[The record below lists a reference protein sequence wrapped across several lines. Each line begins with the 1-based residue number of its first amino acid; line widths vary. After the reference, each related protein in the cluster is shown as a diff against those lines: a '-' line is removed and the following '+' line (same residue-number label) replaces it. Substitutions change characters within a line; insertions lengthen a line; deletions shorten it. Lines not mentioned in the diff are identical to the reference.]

1 MGSAKFPSRFDP
13 PTSEPAELQ
22 DKTRLPQPP
31 RYQRAEEG
39 MDILFDLM
47 RNFEAF
53 DGRFLT
59 QVAATI
65 LLLTVGRDVFV
76 QQWSGGRT

>member
-1 MGSAKFPSRFDP
+1 
-13 PTSEPAELQ
+13 
-22 DKTRLPQPP
+22 
-31 RYQRAEEG
+31 
-39 MDILFDLM
+39 MDILFEVM

-53 DGRFLT
+53 DSRFLT

>member
-1 MGSAKFPSRFDP
+1 
-13 PTSEPAELQ
+13 
-22 DKTRLPQPP
+22 
-31 RYQRAEEG
+31 
-39 MDILFDLM
+39 MDILFDVL
-47 RNFEAF
+47 RNFDAF

-59 QVAATI
+59 QVVATI